1 MLEKIFQKL
10 NKIPSWVSIIALAIG
25 CIVQGIPTILNFDV
39 FMQEITTYI
48 QGLSTSPVQV
58 SATPGFKYLM
68 AAIVIVINYFIIE
81 GVAHL
86 VYGWAVRYRY
96 TNRGKKYYITSVRY
110 GMAVVELVYGLYS
123 LLSVWAPSVFYYSSD
138 AVLFVLR
145 TAVITFVYLGI
156 KNECV
161 NDKFVFSLY
170 NRLFTIYFIYN
181 GAIWL
186 FDLFSVLLTSP
197 IDVAYAIYAAVVLV
211 IVALSAGLLYFT
223 IYKKLKK
230 EQEEARK
237 IIILPPTSGM
247 GGGNDSEIFRGY
259 GL

>member
-25 CIVQGIPTILNFDV
+25 CIVQGIPSILNFDV
-39 FMQEITTYI
+39 FMQEITSYI
-48 QGLSTSPVQV
+48 QSVATSPVQV
-58 SATPGFKYLM
+58 SATPGFKYLI
-68 AAIVIVINYFIIE
+68 AAISIVINYFIIE

-86 VYGWAVRYRY
+86 VFSWAMRNRF

-123 LLSVWAPSVFYYSSD
+123 LLAVWVPNVFYYSAD
-138 AVLFVLR
+138 IVLFLLR
-145 TAVITFVYLGI
+145 TGIITIVYWAI
-156 KNECV
+156 RKECI
-161 NDKFVFSLY
+161 NDKFVFALY
-170 NRLFTIYFIYN
+170 NRLYTVYFIYN

-186 FDLFSVLLTSP
+186 FELFSVLLTSP
-197 IDVAYAIYAAVVLV
+197 IDIPYMIYSIAVLAVVGG
-211 IVALSAGLLYFT
+211 SAVLLYFT

-237 IIILPPTSGM
+237 IIILPPTSSM